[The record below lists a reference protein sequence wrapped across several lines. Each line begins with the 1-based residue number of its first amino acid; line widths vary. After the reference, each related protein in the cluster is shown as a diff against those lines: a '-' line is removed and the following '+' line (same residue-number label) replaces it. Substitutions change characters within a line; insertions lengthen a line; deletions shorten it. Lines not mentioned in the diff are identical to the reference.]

1 MKKIIPAILLVIATA
16 PSAFAQ
22 SQGIPE
28 QVMAKY
34 YGAYDKKLNC
44 WPAKAEQGKY
54 CMRIESLNMLY
65 LDAVKRTY
73 ILATGE
79 LLDDSNQLVETHAA
93 AGNVGAFIL
102 EEKNGSAQVLSVAAQ
117 NQLGSNGTPLSGWR
131 FQLLGSGNHWG
142 WINASGYTAQG
153 YTSGQYEILMP
164 IGRKISSV
172 SKIAQMADNSGNC
185 ESKCTS
191 ISSHFL
197 VEDQNPSEKYYPI
210 KFIASGVK
218 DGKKVSNKES
228 VARFN
233 SASGEYEISK
243 DWPIKTY

>member
-1 MKKIIPAILLVIATA
+1 MKNILLAAFLAVAVV

-28 QVMAKY
+28 QVMARY

-44 WPAKAEQGKY
+44 WPAKVEQGKY
-54 CMRIESLNMLY
+54 CVRIESLNMLY
-65 LDAVKRTY
+65 LDAVRRIY

-79 LLDDSNQLVETHAA
+79 LLDDGNQLVDAHAA

-117 NQLGSNGTPLSGWR
+117 NQFGSYGVPLSGWK

-164 IGRKISSV
+164 IGKKISSV
-172 SKIAQMADNSGNC
+172 SRIAQMADNSGNC

-191 ISSHFL
+191 MSSHFV
-197 VEDQNPSEKYYPI
+197 VEDRNPSEKYYPI

-218 DGKKVSNKES
+218 DGKKILNKES
-228 VARFN
+228 IARFN
-233 SASGEYEISK
+233 SASEEYEISK
-243 DWPIKTY
+243 DWPIKSY